1 VTVRDRFNKV
11 MHWEKPDRVP
21 DMEFGYWEETI
32 RIWRGQGL
40 PSHLQTN
47 ADVERYFGLEGFSIV
62 PVVPVKNGL
71 YPPFDPVLLEKKG
84 DRRLIRDE
92 EGNVCETF
100 ATDSSMPRYVR
111 FGLATRQD
119 WELYKQEKLDF
130 TRRDRIGDV
139 RGAVETAHAAGQPVL
154 FPAGSLYGW
163 LRNWMGLENLSIA
176 LLTDRKWVEEMMD
189 HLVEMTLLLI
199 EKSIPGVVVDAA
211 SWWEDMCYNKGP
223 LISPR
228 LFREVMVPRYKI
240 ITQALGRHGV
250 DVNILDCDGRVYE
263 LVPGWLEAGINCMFP
278 IEAAHTDPLRL
289 RQEYGDKIL
298 LFGGINK
305 LALIKGKPA
314 IDRELERIQPLVA
327 RGGYIPCLDHR
338 VPPDVTLENYSYYL
352 EKKKEIL

>member
-1 VTVRDRFNKV
+1 MTVRDRFNKA

-21 DMEFGYWEETI
+21 HMEFGYWEETI
-32 RIWRGQGL
+32 RTWRGQGL

-47 ADVERYFGLEGFSIV
+47 ADVERYFGLEGLSIV

-71 YPPFDPVLLEKKG
+71 HPPFDPVLLEEKD
-84 DRRLIRDE
+84 DRRLIQDG
-92 EGNVCETF
+92 EGNICETF

-119 WELYKQEKLDF
+119 WEMYKQERLDF

-139 RGAVETAHAAGQPVL
+139 HGVVETAHAAGQPVL

-176 LLTDRKWVEEMMD
+176 LLTDRRWVEKMMD
-189 HLVEMTLLLI
+189 HLVQMTLFLI
-199 EKSIPGVVVDAA
+199 EKSISGVVVDAA

-228 LFREVMVPRYKI
+228 LFGEVMVPRYKM
-240 ITQALGRHGV
+240 ITQALRRHGV

-263 LVPGWLEAGINCMFP
+263 LVPGWLEAGIKCMFP

-289 RQEYGDKIL
+289 REEYGDKIL

-305 LALIKGKPA
+305 LALIKGKQT
-314 IDRELERIQPLVA
+314 IDRELERIQPLVE

-338 VPPDVTLENYSYYL
+338 VPPDVTLENYCYYL